1 MSLIQ
6 WDQSDDKQKK
16 RGKVNRLVAV
26 TAAAAVVV
34 GGLVVAPLAM
44 ADQSAPAAKHKE
56 YTPPP
61 IEWGAC
67 ENPRLV
73 DAGAQCGFVVVPLD
87 YDKPNGEKIKL
98 AVSRVT
104 HKSPDDQAQGPMLV
118 NPGGPGGS
126 GLIYAI
132 FGDFVPN
139 GAGDDYD
146 WVGFDPRGV
155 GSSQPALSC
164 DPNFDG
170 YNRPFYVPISP
181 GIENAWLKRS
191 KNYAKDCK
199 KAGGKLLDH
208 MTTIE
213 VAKDMDS
220 IRKALGSE
228 QINYYG
234 FSYGTYLGQVYGT
247 LFPER
252 MRRVVFDGNVDPTRV
267 WYKSNIDQDIAF
279 DRNIKVYWEWVA
291 KYDNI
296 YHLGNTAA
304 KVEKLYY
311 SQLTKLLRKPA
322 GGKIGPDEW
331 TDIFLSSAY
340 YVYGWED
347 VANAFS
353 AWVHNGDASGLLDL
367 YPPPGDDNGHAIY
380 LAVVCTD
387 AKWVTDYDRYRLDNW
402 ITHIKAPFTTWG
414 NAWFNGPC
422 LNWPAKSHK
431 PLNID
436 GSGVES
442 ALLINETLDS
452 ATPYPGALEVRKRFP
467 NSVLIEGVGGTTHS
481 GSLSGVE
488 CTDSKIAEYLKT
500 GALPERQPGNHSDV
514 QCDPVPQP
522 VPEGAAATT
531 AGKRSAS
538 ASSADL
544 RSELAATVPR

>member
-1 MSLIQ
+1 VSLIR
-6 WDQSDDKQKK
+6 SGPKGDKQKK

-44 ADQSAPAAKHKE
+44 ADQAAPAAKQKE

-61 IEWGAC
+61 VEWGDC

-73 DAGAQCGFVVVPLD
+73 EAGAQCGFVVVPLD
-87 YDKPNGEKIKL
+87 YAKPNGQKIKL

-104 HKSPDDQAQGPMLV
+104 HKGPDDQYQGPMLV

-181 GIENAWLKRS
+181 GIEKAWLTRS
-191 KNYAKDCK
+191 KNYSKDCK
-199 KAGGKLLDH
+199 RAGGKLLEH

-213 VAKDMDS
+213 VAKDVDS

-247 LFPER
+247 MFPER
-252 MRRVVFDGNVDPTRV
+252 MRRVIFDGNVDPTRV

-322 GGKIGPDEW
+322 EGKIGPDEW
-331 TDIFLSSAY
+331 TDIFLSAAY

-347 VANAFS
+347 VANAFAS
-353 AWVHNGDASGLLDL
+353 WVHDGDATGLLDL
-367 YPPPGDDNGHAIY
+367 YPPPGDDNGHAVY
-380 LAVVCTD
+380 LAVICTD

-422 LNWPAKSHK
+422 LTWPGKSER
-431 PLNID
+431 PLNVD

-452 ATPYPGALEVRKRFP
+452 ATPYGGAIEVRKRFP

-488 CTDSKIAEYLKT
+488 CVDSKIAEYLET

-522 VPEGAAATT
+522 VPEGAAAT
-531 AGKRSAS
+531 ADKRSAS

-544 RSELAATVPR
+544 RAELAAAAPR